1 MFSAR
6 TQQSA
11 SGSQP
16 VGPSRHPT
24 PASLKDDL
32 RRQALRN
39 MAVGRS
45 SEVIDWANEI
55 PGWGD
60 DSGGMF
66 DDGEVVNL
74 GLNLDSGEVEGV
86 GKEVDSDDES
96 ADSWSAMLGEL
107 EQTRGKGEP
116 KAKKSKGKG
125 KEKASKKKGKGKGKG
140 KGKEQEKKTTT
151 PVITEYERTKLANIA
166 KNAAAMEELRIDW
179 EEMGHEFAKPRPKAT
194 PRVRKDKNLPP
205 ALPERRSIRNAG

>member
-1 MFSAR
+1 
-6 TQQSA
+6 
-11 SGSQP
+11 
-16 VGPSRHPT
+16 
-24 PASLKDDL
+24 
-32 RRQALRN
+32 

-45 SEVIDWANEI
+45 SEVIDWATEV
-55 PGWGD
+55 PGWED

-74 GLNLDSGEVEGV
+74 GLNLDSGEVEG
-86 GKEVDSDDES
+86 GRKEVDSDDES

-107 EQTRGKGEP
+107 EQAQGKGEP

-125 KEKASKKKGKGKGKG
+125 KEKEKALKKKGKGKE
-140 KGKEQEKKTTT
+140 KEKKKKTTT

-166 KNAAAMEELRIDW
+166 KNAAAMEELRLDW
-179 EEMGHEFAKPRPKAT
+179 AELGRDFAKPRPKAT